1 MKLPMENMEVAV
13 KRKVSM
19 LEIRDLTKKGAY
31 LMSFFSSLRGGK
43 GFTMDSVGLQIHVR
57 KGKGGSPGSFG
68 NTFDG

>member
-31 LMSFFSSLRGGK
+31 LMSFFFIIKGGK
-43 GFTMDSVGLQIHVR
+43 GVHNGFSRIADSRQER
-57 KGKGGSPGSFG
+57 
-68 NTFDG
+68 

>member
-19 LEIRDLTKKGAY
+19 LEIRDLTKKEAY

-43 GFTMDSVGLQIHVR
+43 VVHNGFSRIVDSRQER
-57 KGKGGSPGSFG
+57 
-68 NTFDG
+68 